1 MPAAAATTTTA
12 TSPHQSLNGF
22 ACCAFLFSSSSRTFL
37 CRLRFSSHLP
47 RRTIPTKCM
56 MRAMPFVMHGG
67 TRQPGPADARA
78 GDPKAGWPAGQLGR
92 RSGGRAGGRAGP
104 AEHPFMHAPV
114 HLFMHLFIDLSLR
127 PSIGYAGL
135 TTATLFPLLPEQADG
150 AVSRLGKKATGP
162 SGGVRMGRS
171 VAGEGDGSGD
181 PGDPR
186 C

>member
-1 MPAAAATTTTA
+1 MPAAAAATTTTA

-22 ACCAFLFSSSSRTFL
+22 ACCAFLFSSISRTFRR
-37 CRLRFSSHLP
+37 RLRFSSHLP

-56 MRAMPFVMHGG
+56 MRAMPFVMHSG

-114 HLFMHLFIDLSLR
+114 HLFMHLFIYLSLR

-135 TTATLFPLLPEQADG
+135 TTAIVSATARTSRRCGQPIGKEGDRPFGRRADG
-150 AVSRLGKKATGP
+150 AV
-162 SGGVRMGRS
+162 GGGGR
-171 VAGEGDGSGD
+171 G
-181 PGDPR
+181 R
-186 C
+186 QW

>member
-22 ACCAFLFSSSSRTFL
+22 ACCAFLFSSSSRTFRR
-37 CRLRFSSHLP
+37 RLRFSSHLP
-47 RRTIPTKCM
+47 RRTVPTKCM
-56 MRAMPFVMHGG
+56 MRTMPFVMHGG

-114 HLFMHLFIDLSLR
+114 HLFMHLFIYLSLR

-135 TTATLFPLLPEQADG
+135 TTAIVSATARTSRRCGQPIGKEGDRPFGRRADG
-150 AVSRLGKKATGP
+150 AV
-162 SGGVRMGRS
+162 GGGGR
-171 VAGEGDGSGD
+171 G
-181 PGDPR
+181 R
-186 C
+186 QW

>member
-1 MPAAAATTTTA
+1 MPAAAAATTTTA

-22 ACCAFLFSSSSRTFL
+22 ACCAFLFSSSSRTFRR
-37 CRLRFSSHLP
+37 RLRFSSHLP

-56 MRAMPFVMHGG
+56 MRTMPFVMHGG

-114 HLFMHLFIDLSLR
+114 HLFMHLFIYLSLR

-135 TTATLFPLLPEQADG
+135 TTAIVSATARTSRRCGQPIGKEGDRPFGRRADG
-150 AVSRLGKKATGP
+150 AVR
-162 SGGVRMGRS
+162 GGGR
-171 VAGEGDGSGD
+171 G
-181 PGDPR
+181 R
-186 C
+186 QW

>member
-56 MRAMPFVMHGG
+56 MRAMPLVMHGG

-78 GDPKAGWPAGQLGR
+78 ADP
-92 RSGGRAGGRAGP
+92 SGGQAGGRADERGRRNIRSC
-104 AEHPFMHAPV
+104 
-114 HLFMHLFIDLSLR
+114 MHLYIYLCIYSFTY
-127 PSIGYAGL
+127 PSGHPPAMQ
-135 TTATLFPLLPEQADG
+135 ASQQPLFPLLPEQADG
-150 AVSRLGKKATGP
+150 AVSRLGKRATGP
-162 SGGVRMGRS
+162 SGGGRMGRS